1 MCQVVAGAMGG
12 VGVGGDDDRVSD
24 YLDGDS
30 EGGILDAD
38 VTNRFD
44 ENEVR

>member
-1 MCQVVAGAMGG
+1 M
-12 VGVGGDDDRVSD
+12 VGVGDGDDDRVSD